1 MTLLMYSIHDSMTA
15 LIVKSKGKL
24 VIYHDMIA
32 QLQFPSQNSQFA
44 KNSCKNL
51 NGRKVLPVVETYRPV

>member
-24 VIYHDMIA
+24 LIYHAMIA
-32 QLQFPSQNSQFA
+32 QLQFPSQNPEFA
-44 KNSCKNL
+44 KNSCKNI
-51 NGRKVLPVVETYRPV
+51 NGRKV